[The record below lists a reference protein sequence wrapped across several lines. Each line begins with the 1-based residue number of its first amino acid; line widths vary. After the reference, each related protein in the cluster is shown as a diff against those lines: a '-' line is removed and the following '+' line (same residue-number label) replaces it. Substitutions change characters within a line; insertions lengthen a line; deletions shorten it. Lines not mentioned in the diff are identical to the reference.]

1 MTITVTDNG
10 KNNRIEIAP
19 TATATANVQVLI
31 EGNHNHLVIGPRTRL
46 VGGLVEMRNHHG
58 SIRIGADCMLIG
70 QFRCRADHCHME
82 FGAGTTIMSAT
93 ITLHEAGRISLGRDC
108 MLSGDIGMDV
118 SDMHSI
124 IDVASG
130 TRINPPQDIEIGNHV
145 WLGQGVRVL
154 KGARIGDDSIIGS
167 RALVTGEIAANVV
180 AVGMPARVVRTGV
193 TWDRR
198 RLPWA

>member
-1 MTITVTDNG
+1 MQSAITDSG
-10 KNNRIEIAP
+10 RNNQVDIDPSAHCGP
-19 TATATANVQVLI
+19 AVQLRI
-31 EGNHNHLVIGPRTRL
+31 EGNHNHLRIGPRTRL
-46 VGGLVEMRNHHG
+46 TGGLIELRNHHG
-58 SIRIGADCMLIG
+58 RIEIGADCVLNG
-70 QFRCRADHCHME
+70 QFRCRADQAQLII
-82 FGAGTTIMSAT
+82 GDATTIMSAI

-108 MLSGDIGMDV
+108 MLSGDIQMDV

-130 TRINPPQDIEIGNHV
+130 ARINPPQDIEIGTHV

-154 KGARIGDDSIIGS
+154 KGARIGDNCIIGS
-167 RALVTGEIAANVV
+167 RALVTGDIPAGSI
-180 AVGMPARVVRTGV
+180 AVGVPARVVRQGV